1 MVHIIFFT
9 YLLTEH
15 RTDTNELTQMK
26 TKPTICLNALVAPAL
41 LIVTLLATPVR
52 AGIDT
57 QVPAAKNSVATSL
70 AYKPAGSDNKSALLA
85 RNTPAKS
92 EATTAAPAAAAK
104 THDKKAIG
112 RCWSRIMTM
121 VREINLAHRNRSK

>member
-1 MVHIIFFT
+1 MIHIIFFT

-70 AYKPAGSDNKSALLA
+70 AYKPAGSDNTSALLA

-92 EATTAAPAAAAK
+92 EAAAAAK